1 MQYFYDGQVRR
12 YLTQIV
18 RAFSN
23 YSYKNGDGEI
33 IRVPVMYGDI
43 TRQVASIIKDNSDN
57 KVLSAPRMGIYITS
71 LQMDRSRLSDS
82 SYVSKIN
89 LRERDFDEETQ
100 SYLVNQ
106 TKGVTV
112 ERLHPTPYTLSV
124 NVDLWSTSTDQ
135 KLQIME
141 QILMLFNPDLEF
153 QTTDNYVDWTSL
165 SVLQMENINFS
176 SRTIPMGA
184 GDDIDVATMGLTA
197 PIYISPPV
205 KVKKLGIIT
214 DIITSIFNSEQGTIS
229 LEGFNPPTD
238 GALFAADGVTVLP
251 DGSIVNE
258 GSAGLT
264 STVLS
269 GNGRLDLNNPLVAS
283 YRNFDLLI
291 DDATGSLVKNGKL
304 RVGEIDWQSVIEA
317 ELPAK
322 FQPGISQL
330 RLRRAELTN
339 PIVGTFNIKTNDS
352 FTIEIDYDEDTL
364 PANTIITGPSK
375 TAGTVDGIIN
385 PLSFVPIKNVG
396 QRYLILQPIGYK
408 VERSFVATT
417 SSNRID
423 TEVDY
428 LVAETVSGSIPNRRA
443 DTVTDFTVFVD
454 GLEVS
459 GTKSNIDGKFVINL
473 DAAYPIGSTVT
484 YILNLNEQGPTG
496 WQNTDGS
503 DLLADANDILE
514 WSGSK
519 WINIFDASQNSE
531 KVYITNLFSGEQI
544 YWNNYYWQSSVD
556 GYYPRGTWEIIL

>member
-1 MQYFYDGQVRR
+1 
-12 YLTQIV
+12 
-18 RAFSN
+18 
-23 YSYKNGDGEI
+23 
-33 IRVPVMYGDI
+33 
-43 TRQVASIIKDNSDN
+43 
-57 KVLSAPRMGIYITS
+57 
-71 LQMDRSRLSDS
+71 
-82 SYVSKIN
+82 
-89 LRERDFDEETQ
+89 
-100 SYLVNQ
+100 
-106 TKGVTV
+106 
-112 ERLHPTPYTLSV
+112 
-124 NVDLWSTSTDQ
+124 
-135 KLQIME
+135 
-141 QILMLFNPDLEF
+141 
-153 QTTDNYVDWTSL
+153 
-165 SVLQMENINFS
+165 MENINFS

-197 PIYISPPV
+197 PVYISPPV

-258 GSAGLT
+258 GSTGLT

-304 RVGEIDWQSVIEA
+304 RVGEIDWLSVIEA

-519 WINIFDASQNSE
+519 WINIFDASQTSE
-531 KVYITNLFSGEQI
+531 KVYITNLYSGEQI

-556 GYYPRGTWEIIL
+556 GYYPRGTWEILL